1 MILCSI
7 IIVNYKQPQLVVDCL
22 ETIFPNPSS
31 SKFEVIVVDNCSND
45 DSERIIKKRF
55 PEIAWISMTY
65 NSGFARANNAGIRAA
80 KGELLLLLNSDTL
93 CENNVI
99 VECAERLHESE
110 YVAAGV
116 QLLNPDRSPQ
126 ISGSFFIAGG
136 LNQLLMLPFLGSLFR
151 WLGYQMKVRKTSVDD
166 AKGIIDVDW
175 INGAFLMVKKDAAER
190 AGLLDEDFFLF
201 FEEIEWCSRLR
212 KVGKMCIYG
221 DLRMVHLLGSTA
233 DKAFESTSKGYNN
246 LFDKKGFQI
255 MVSSLLRIRKQYGI
269 GWYIFHL
276 FCYLLTI
283 PVFMVALIVSLP
295 FKPKKRYS
303 FGQFGAYTV
312 NCMKV
317 FWLSGRILLNKPHF
331 YKVL

>member
-7 IIVNYKQPQLVVDCL
+7 IIVNYKQPGLVVDCL
-22 ETIFPNPSS
+22 ETIFPNPTS

-45 DSERIIKKRF
+45 DSERIIRKRF
-55 PEIAWISMTY
+55 PDISWIQMNY

-80 KGELLLLLNSDTL
+80 KGELVLLLNSDTL
-93 CENNVI
+93 CENNAI
-99 VECAERLHESE
+99 AECAERLHESE
-110 YVAAGV
+110 YIAAGV

-126 ISGSFFIAGG
+126 ISGSYFITGG
-136 LNQLLMLPFLGSLFR
+136 LNQLLMLPYLGSFCR
-151 WLGYQMKVRKTSVDD
+151 WLGKQMNVRKTSVGE
-166 AKGIIDVDW
+166 AKEMVDVDW
-175 INGAFLMVKKDAAER
+175 INGAFLMVKKEAAEK

-233 DKAFESTSKGYNN
+233 NKAFESSSKGYND

-269 GWYIFHL
+269 GWFIFHL
-276 FCYLLTI
+276 LSYLLNI
-283 PVFMVALIVSLP
+283 PFFLVGLVISLP
-295 FKPKKRYS
+295 FSAKKRYS
-303 FGQFGAYTV
+303 LSQFGSYTV

-317 FWLSGRILLNKPHF
+317 LLLSGRILLNRPYF
-331 YKVL
+331 YKEL